1 MKPLT
6 PLLSLVLALS
16 LGGCSLF
23 SRFDNDAYTTVG
35 SLSPEELPEVP
46 QGDPE
51 KDRAAASLH
60 YEAFLQESPGS
71 EYAPEAIRR
80 LADLQLATEQDALE
94 KGAPS
99 TGTRSRAAQLY
110 EELLDRYPDRQNNDS
125 ALYQLARA
133 YDQVGE
139 TEPSM
144 QALTRYTKEYNV
156 GDKYDE
162 AQFRRGEFLFIRRDY
177 AQAERAY
184 QAVIDSQGAASAFHQ
199 QALYKLGWAHFKQGH
214 YQAALNAYM
223 QLLDENIP
231 AHDSASL
238 PDYVK
243 RTEQERLNDTLRAI
257 SLSFTYLG
265 DSDEVRSYFER
276 EGNRAYEP
284 LIYANLA
291 TLHLSK
297 ERYTDAAETY
307 SLFAKVHP
315 QHNEAPLFQS
325 RVIDVYKQAGFGER
339 VLTEK
344 KAFVVR
350 YEPASDYWKQR
361 DPAQSPYIL
370 PQVQRHLRD
379 VARHYHALAQQ
390 QKKPETFA
398 EAGRWYQ
405 LYLRAFPDSEQAPYM
420 NFLYAELLTSS
431 GQHGLAAVQ
440 YERTAYEYSEHRKSS
455 EAGYAALL
463 AYQKHEPTLKGTARA
478 NWHRT
483 GINSALR
490 FAGRFPDHKQ
500 ALPVRTLAAQQLY
513 ALKDYE
519 AAIEAAQPVADNP
532 AAPQDLQLS
541 AWTVIAHARFDQQD
555 YHRAEAA
562 YQQVLTRTAPDSKKR
577 GKLQEKLAASI
588 YKQGEQE
595 KAAGDLLA
603 AAGHFLRIKDAV
615 PGSAINV
622 TAQYDAAAAYIALQ
636 RWPDAIRILE
646 QWRVSYPGNK
656 LQDDV
661 TRKLAVLYQENKQ
674 PLRAAGEFERIATMQ
689 TDPALR
695 REAAWTSATLY
706 QQAGREQQAIAAYIR
721 FVKQYPHPVEQAME
735 ARYQLV
741 QLFLKTR
748 TPGKV
753 RYWQEQIVASDKAA
767 GSARSDRTR
776 FLAANARL
784 ALVSAD
790 LEAYKG
796 VMLKNPLKKNLARKK
811 KYMQAT
817 IKGYNEAAAYN
828 ISEVT
833 TQATYRIGELYGGFS
848 QALMASE
855 RPRNLN
861 ADELEQYD
869 ILLEEQAYPF
879 EEKAIEVH
887 EANAQRI
894 ADGLYDEWVRKS
906 MLALAKLMPVRY
918 AKEEKSED
926 FVAVL
931 Q

>member
-1 MKPLT
+1 MT
-6 PLLSLVLALS
+6 PLLSLSIALS
-16 LGGCSLF
+16 LGGCSLL
-23 SRFDNDAYTTVG
+23 SRFDDDSYSTVG
-35 SLSPEELPEVP
+35 SLSTEELPAVP
-46 QGDPE
+46 AGDPE
-51 KDRAAASLH
+51 KDRAAATHH
-60 YEAFLQESPGS
+60 YQAFLEESPDS
-71 EYAPEAIRR
+71 ENAPEAMRR
-80 LADLQLATEQDALE
+80 LADLQLAAEQDALE
-94 KGAPS
+94 KGASS

-110 EELLDRYPDRQNNDS
+110 EELLSRYPDRQDNDS

-144 QALTRYTKEYNV
+144 HALTRYTEEYKTGN
-156 GDKYDE
+156 KYDE
-162 AQFRRGEFLFIRRDY
+162 AQFRRGEYLFIRRDY

-184 QAVIDSQGAASAFHQ
+184 QAVIDSQGEASAFHQ
-199 QALYKLGWAHFKQGH
+199 QALYKLGWSHFKQGH
-214 YQAALNAYM
+214 YLPALNAYI
-223 QLLDENIP
+223 QILDENIP

-238 PDYVK
+238 PDYIK
-243 RTEQERLNDTLRAI
+243 RTEQERLSDTLRAI
-257 SLSFTYLG
+257 SLSFSYLG
-265 DSDEVRSYFER
+265 DSSEVRSYFQR
-276 EGNRAYEP
+276 EGPRSYEP

-291 TLHLSK
+291 ALHLSK
-297 ERYTDAAETY
+297 ERYTDAADTY

-315 QHNEAPLFQS
+315 QHHEAPLFQS

-339 VLTEK
+339 VLVEK

-390 QKKPETFA
+390 QSEPGTYA

-440 YERTAYEYSEHRKSS
+440 YERTAYGYGEHIKSS

-463 AYQKHEPTLKGTARA
+463 AYQKHEPTLKGTTRA
-478 NWHRT
+478 DWHRA

-490 FAGRFPDHKQ
+490 FADRFPAHKQ

-519 AAIEAAQPVADNP
+519 AAIEAAQPVAENP
-532 AAPQDLQLS
+532 NTPRDLQLS

-555 YHRAEAA
+555 YHQAEAA
-562 YQQVLTRTAPDSKKR
+562 YQQVLTRTAPNSEQR

-595 KAAGDLLA
+595 RAAGNLLA

-615 PGSAINV
+615 PGSGINV

-636 RWPDAIRILE
+636 QWPDAIRILE
-646 QWRVSYPGNK
+646 QWRINYPGNK

-661 TRKLAVLYQENKQ
+661 TRKLAVLYQENNQ
-674 PLRAAGEFERIATMQ
+674 PLRAAVEFERIAATQ
-689 TDPALR
+689 TDPTLR
-695 REAAWTSATLY
+695 REATWTSATLY

-721 FVKQYPHPVEQAME
+721 FVKKYPHPVEQAIE

-741 QLFLKTR
+741 QLFQKTR
-748 TPGKV
+748 THGKV
-753 RYWQEQIVASDKAA
+753 RYWQQQIVDSDRAA

-776 FLAANARL
+776 FLAAHARL
-784 ALVSAD
+784 ALVETD
-790 LEAYKG
+790 LEAYKS
-796 VMLKNPLKKNLARKK
+796 VRLKEPLKKNLLRKK
-811 KYMQAT
+811 KYMQAS

-828 ISEVT
+828 VSEVT
-833 TQATYRIGELYGGFS
+833 TQATYGIGDLYTDFS
-848 QALMASE
+848 KALMASE
-855 RPRNLN
+855 RPRNFS
-861 ADELEQYD
+861 AEELEQYD
-869 ILLEEQAYPF
+869 ILLEEQTYPF

-887 EANAQRI
+887 EANVQRI
-894 ADGLYDEWVRKS
+894 TAGLYDEWVRKS
-906 MLALAKLMPVRY
+906 MVALAKLMPVRY

-926 FVAVL
+926 FVAIL